1 MNDIVVKCTGLLPAQ
16 RGSLPP
22 LNLSLQRATLACLTG
37 PSDSGKTQCL
47 RLLGGLD
54 PPAAGSLE
62 LLGRDVWRLDDAAR
76 RELRKRVGYV
86 LPNSG
91 LQSSA
96 DALQNLTMPADY
108 HRTDSAGGIERRARE
123 LLRWLDYPDEYIAR
137 PAAELPPCHQR
148 MVAIA
153 RCLMLDP
160 EILFVDDAF
169 ALCDPE
175 ALERLAARYLEMKN
189 SFRMTLVLAT
199 DDAGFARQYADML
212 IEIQPDG
219 LRIHENRPQPDPDGF
234 LRLLNS
240 EGVDDY
246 TRAIEG

>member
-1 MNDIVVKCTGLLPAQ
+1 MKDIVVKCTDLSSAQ

-22 LNLSLQRATLACLTG
+22 LNLSLERGTIACLTG
-37 PSDSGKTQCL
+37 PSDSGKTLCL

-54 PPAAGSLE
+54 PPTVGSLE
-62 LLGRDVWRLDDAAR
+62 LLGHDVWRLDDAAR

-86 LPNSG
+86 LPNSA

-96 DALQNLTMPADY
+96 DVLQNLALPADY

-137 PAAELPPCHQR
+137 SAAELPPCHQR

-153 RCLMLDP
+153 RCLMLEP

-169 ALCDPE
+169 AQCDPQTR
-175 ALERLAARYLEMKN
+175 ERLAARYLEMKN
-189 SFRMTLVLAT
+189 SFGMTLILAT
-199 DDAGFARQYADML
+199 DDAGFARQYADVL
-212 IEIQPDG
+212 IDMRPGG
-219 LRIHENRPQPDPDGF
+219 LRTHDNRPESDPDGF
-234 LRLLNS
+234 LRLLNR